1 MKPVEASVRLS
12 SSTPTMPCTTLA
24 VSFNWS
30 CLGMGLCFSVVNEF
44 SIGRIISTQNSTAC
58 SPRSS
63 PGSFRCRAISGRA
76 TSTSTWARTRWCCFL
91 RDIPVFLNS
100 NSSYLSPDL
109 CAVQRVSATVGSSFY
124 SCFLFNSLK
133 NVFFVMFVVLPFPHR
148 FVIHN
153 PRFWVNI
160 FKNLLFLVKMS
171 KKNLIHCLY
180 HIKTMFVYH
189 SPRFRPTAS
198 TFPPPLVPVDTKERE
213 NTIYFSPLN
222 TTTKKNGRT
231 HKSSTSTKTTTTS

>member
-91 RDIPVFLNS
+91 RDIPVFLNF
-100 NSSYLSPDL
+100 NSSYLSPWPL
-109 CAVQRVSATVGSSFY
+109 GNTESQCHRG
-124 SCFLFNSLK
+124 
-133 NVFFVMFVVLPFPHR
+133 FF
-148 FVIHN
+148 
-153 PRFWVNI
+153 
-160 FKNLLFLVKMS
+160 LLFVFPVQFF
-171 KKNLIHCLY
+171 KKCVFCNVCC
-180 HIKTMFVYH
+180 
-189 SPRFRPTAS
+189 
-198 TFPPPLVPVDTKERE
+198 PPLP
-213 NTIYFSPLN
+213 
-222 TTTKKNGRT
+222 
-231 HKSSTSTKTTTTS
+231 TSFCYS